1 MPIRS
6 NLLVDEISEH
16 SPIHELEAN
25 EVLLRLWNRDHTL
38 WSDSSDEIDNRL
50 GWLDS
55 PREMTKALPAIL
67 EFAED
72 VRQDFSHVLLL
83 GMGGSSL
90 APELFARVFGA
101 FDGYPDLHVLDS
113 TDPAAVLH
121 YTKSLNPKDTLYIV
135 STKSGG
141 TVETLSFFKHF
152 YNQVNAAVGAAGAGS
167 HFVAITD
174 PGSSLESLAGQYK
187 FRKVFLNDPNIGGRF
202 SALSYF
208 GLVPAALLGIDVGA
222 ILEQA
227 RFAAHN
233 DSPYSPR
240 SLGLNMGALIAYALG
255 MNRDKLTFI
264 ASPDLEPFVDWAEQL
279 IAESTGKA
287 GVGILPLLAETI
299 SDDTLYGPDRQFV
312 ALAFG
317 DETGVVGRVANLRAP
332 SLSLILDDEYDLGGL
347 FFHWEVAVAIACHM
361 MGVNP
366 FDQPDVESAKR
377 RAQEMVKAYQAS
389 GELPPIDSAP
399 LDIKSLESFLGTS
412 EPGSY
417 VALQAFIQPTPA
429 ATRALESLQ
438 TAIVHRTGMAC
449 TIGFGPRFLHSTGQL
464 HKGDGGKGLFIQ
476 FVSTPETDV
485 PIPDEAGKP
494 DSSISFGVLKQA
506 QAHGDARALRDA
518 GRKVITFTLAG
529 NDLDPILELADLL
542 DP

>member
-6 NLLVDEISEH
+6 NLLVDDISDH
-16 SPIHELEAN
+16 SPIHELNAN

-38 WSDSSDEIDNRL
+38 WSDSPAEITNRL

-55 PREMTKALPAIL
+55 PREMTKALPEIL

-72 VRQDFSHVLLL
+72 ARRDFDHILLL

-90 APELFARVFGA
+90 APELFARVFGT
-101 FDGYPDLHVLDS
+101 FDGYPDLHILDS
-113 TDPAAVLH
+113 TDPAAILH
-121 YTKSLNPKDTLYIV
+121 YTRLLEPKDTLYIV

-152 YNQVNAAVGAAGAGS
+152 YNQVKAAVGSAAAGS
-167 HFVAITD
+167 HFFAITD
-174 PGSSLESLAGQYK
+174 PGSSLAALAERFK

-208 GLVPAALLGIDVGA
+208 GLVPAALAGIDITA
-222 ILEQA
+222 LLEQA
-227 RFAAHN
+227 RLAAHI

-240 SLGLNMGALIAYALG
+240 SLGLHLGATLAQGLG
-255 MNRDKLTFI
+255 MNRDKLTFL

-279 IAESTGKA
+279 VAESTGKS
-287 GVGILPLLAETI
+287 GVGLLPLLAETI
-299 SDDTLYGPDRQFV
+299 DDDKLYGPDRQFA
-312 ALAFG
+312 ALSYW
-317 DETGVVGRVANLRAP
+317 DESGIVGRLANLRAP
-332 SLSLILDDEYDLGGL
+332 GFSFVLDDEYDLGGL
-347 FFHWEVAVAIACHM
+347 FFHWEVGVAIACHM

-377 RAQEMVKAYQAS
+377 RATELMQAYQSS
-389 GELPPIDSAP
+389 GQLPPAEVTAP
-399 LDIKSLESFLGTS
+399 TIESLEAFLAAAQ
-412 EPGSY
+412 PGGY
-417 VALQAFIQPTPA
+417 AALQAFIQPTA
-429 ATRALESLQ
+429 AARQALQTLQ

-464 HKGDGGKGLFIQ
+464 HKGDEGKGLFIQ
-476 FVSTPETDV
+476 FISTPDTDV

-494 DSSISFGVLKQA
+494 DSTITFGLLKQA
-506 QAHGDARALRDA
+506 QANGDAQALRDA
-518 GRKVITFTLAG
+518 GRSVISYQLAA
-529 NDLDPILELADLL
+529 NDLDPILNLADLL
-542 DP
+542 DQ